1 MDIHKKIKFATNN
14 ENQTLTL
21 SKRSIQ
27 TNFTSMCTIYVDL
40 PCKVDVTGN
49 TSFLIFQVG
58 NTVYNYNSEIPFD
71 GGNLYYVIVA
81 DIAPVEDLQ
90 LCRIGGA
97 GPDLGKITD
106 ILTNDCTPI

>member
-14 ENQTLTL
+14 TNQTLTP
-21 SKRSIQ
+21 SKRSTQ
-27 TNFTSMCTIYVDL
+27 TDFASMCTAPVDL

-58 NTVYNYNSEIPFD
+58 NTVYNDNSEIPFN
-71 GGNLYYVIVA
+71 GNNLYYVIIA
-81 DIAPVEDLQ
+81 DLASVGDLQ
-90 LCRIGGA
+90 LCRIGGI

-106 ILTNDCTPI
+106 ILTTIC